1 MPEYTNNYNL
11 IKPKKS
17 ENYDIEEVTS
27 KNMDIIDTQL
37 FNKQQKEPGK
47 GLSTNDFT
55 DQYKNKL
62 NGLKNYNDANIKN
75 RLSNVEKSNKE
86 IIQDI
91 NRIKI

>member
-17 ENYDIEEVTS
+17 ENYDIEEVTR

-37 FNKQQKEPGK
+37 FNKQQKEIGK

-62 NGLKNYNDANIKN
+62 NGLKNYNDTNIKN
-75 RLSNVEKSNKE
+75 RLSNVEKNLYQMK
-86 IIQDI
+86 
-91 NRIKI
+91 KISRK